1 MLFPDEPLADNTQTL
16 ILRDDLS
23 TTVSEN
29 ESELSVSTFCF
40 NQELRS
46 PAKDTFY
53 LGNIKSNKYKKGM
66 NQSQVWG
73 ITNTQRKVLKELEDK
88 YEKDDIM
95 TRSATVAYL
104 WLFDFPFYW
113 INSRVKICERVR
125 DSYVFFD
132 VNNVNYHH
140 WQSNL

>member
-104 WLFDFPFYW
+104 
-113 INSRVKICERVR
+113 
-125 DSYVFFD
+125 
-132 VNNVNYHH
+132 
-140 WQSNL
+140 